1 MGTIRSWLIHSS
13 TSHSCMFGHPIK
25 HRLLKLRKLQKTI
38 KLLGRSAPVTHIHT
52 VCIDIA
58 RTETPAIVIRSQ
70 MRIGRSECAE
80 CAEQHIK
87 RRCWLLAAGRC
98 RTDALRRLC
107 QRSQRH
113 VKVLMQALYVRRLE
127 HSSSLLSP
135 SPFLLPPT
143 LPFHSYM
150 AAPLSPL
157 TMRVSR

>member
-1 MGTIRSWLIHSS
+1 
-13 TSHSCMFGHPIK
+13 MFGHPTK

-70 MRIGRSECAE
+70 MCIGRSECAE

-113 VKVLMQALYVRRLE
+113 VKVLMFLSQALRRGTCMQPYEKKGSENRHARLLKYTYVQ
-127 HSSSLLSP
+127 
-135 SPFLLPPT
+135 
-143 LPFHSYM
+143 SYKIKVEEN
-150 AAPLSPL
+150 AL
-157 TMRVSR
+157 